1 MLIST
6 LAASFGSFLL
16 LGRTPNMAF
25 MFAMKKECSEMVR
38 SAGQSQESCT
48 PTFLED

>member
-16 LGRTPNMAF
+16 LGRTPNMVF
-25 MFAMKKECSEMVR
+25 MFVMKKECSRDGEKR
-38 SAGQSQESCT
+38 GAEPGELH
-48 PTFLED
+48 TFLKD